1 MGRSLRPWGSPMGG
15 LAIETLEA
23 SNPRDYERANALMEE
38 FAVDYYNDKNSDP
51 GKPYWGTST
60 QLLQELSELYSEAP
74 KVMEGLNHITLPKR
88 ITTLIERGC
97 DWLEVE
103 YRKSRR
109 GFIVRKPT
117 HLEDERS
124 NVA

>member
-1 MGRSLRPWGSPMGG
+1 LQE
-15 LAIETLEA
+15 I
-23 SNPRDYERANALMEE
+23 MEE